1 MITLEI
7 TILLDNVRGT
17 PIIVWRKLAN
27 QLNGFQVMAEM
38 AQVGLILLVR
48 KGTVVK
54 GKPSVGWAASMQGGI
69 GGSAPPYGH
78 VAVVEYV
85 NSDGSI
91 LVSEANVINQGSGT
105 RSWRVLDRATVE
117 QIDFIQG
124 KGA

>member
-1 MITLEI
+1 
-7 TILLDNVRGT
+7 
-17 PIIVWRKLAN
+17 
-27 QLNGFQVMAEM
+27 
-38 AQVGLILLVR
+38 
-48 KGTVVK
+48 
-54 GKPSVGWAASMQGGI
+54 ASMQGGI

>member
-1 MITLEI
+1 
-7 TILLDNVRGT
+7 
-17 PIIVWRKLAN
+17 
-27 QLNGFQVMAEM
+27 M
-38 AQVGLILLVR
+38 AQIGKPIEWFSGDGGNGAGWANSAR
-48 KGTVVK
+48 AKGYTVVK
-54 GKPSVGWAASMQGGI
+54 VKPSVGWAASMQGGI